1 MDEDIRRM
9 KIAIKQQAN
18 ELEKRFFSIDKKFDK
33 KFNLLKTTLEE
44 NCYFTKVNAEHIDYL
59 HALVL
64 ISLRTLF
71 RNDKELKL
79 SFIRATNEY
88 LSNNSD
94 IEPEFAQ
101 ALDVIIKLANSSC
114 YELKKSWEPKVIEG
128 GKLKRI

>member
-18 ELEKRFFSIDKKFDK
+18 ELEKLSFLIDTKFDK
-33 KFNLLKTTLEE
+33 KFNLLKATIEK
-44 NCYFTKVNAEHIDYL
+44 NCYITKVNAEHIDYL

-71 RNDKELKL
+71 RNNRELKL
-79 SFIRATNEY
+79 SFIAATNEY

-94 IEPEFAQ
+94 MEPEFAQ
-101 ALDVIIKLANSSC
+101 ALDVIIDLANSSC
-114 YELKKSWEPKVIEG
+114 CEVKKSWEPKVIEG
-128 GKLKRI
+128 GKLERI